1 MTKYSEISRDNNF
14 DLVRLFAALQVVFFH
29 IQNRLEIYIPNV
41 KWFSHLPGVP
51 IFFTVSGFLI
61 TASFLRS
68 NSLKSYFIKRYL
80 RIYPAI
86 YALIILTT
94 VSCLVFGCFGCSE
107 MLTKQYLKWVVK
119 WCSYDQNCSPPL
131 MSSFGIGTPN
141 GSLWTIP
148 VELSFYILL
157 PLFFCCKRR
166 LWLNVIAVTLCIVSL
181 LTNYLFFSWDWFF
194 QNGWQHTFSMSLI
207 PHLFWFLFG
216 ALMYINWDV
225 VKSFVENKFF
235 VYFSFLVCFTLLDA
249 VIPVIGTSVQMQVKT
264 GIGLMMN
271 ILLSLTTISAAFSF
285 TRAARML
292 KGYDISYGVYLYHGL
307 LINVWIEMSDIRSYW
322 VYSLIYVLTIVAGLI
337 SWIIVEKPCLA
348 LKNRI

>member
-1 MTKYSEISRDNNF
+1 MKQFSQISRENNF

-29 IQNRLEIYIPNV
+29 IQNRLEVYIPNV

-68 NSLKSYFIKRYL
+68 KSLKSYFINRYL
-80 RIYPAI
+80 RIYPALYVI
-86 YALIILTT
+86 IILTT
-94 VSCLVFGCFGCSE
+94 FSCLAFGCFDGCDLFS
-107 MLTKQYLKWVVK
+107 KQYVK
-119 WCSYDQNCSPPL
+119 WLIKWCTYDQNYTPPI
-131 MSSFGIGTPN
+131 MYSFGIGTPN

-148 VELSFYILL
+148 VELSFYIIL
-157 PLFFCCKRR
+157 PLLFFSKKRI
-166 LWLNVIAVTLCIVSL
+166 WLNTIAIALCVVSL
-181 LTNYLFFSWDWFF
+181 VTNYLFFSWDWFF
-194 QNGWQHTFSMSLI
+194 QGGWQHTFSMSLI

-216 ALMYINWDV
+216 ALMYINWDK
-225 VKSFVENKFF
+225 VKPFVENKFF
-235 VYFSFLVCFTLLDA
+235 IYFSLLISLTLLDA
-249 VIPVIGTSVQMQVKT
+249 AVPVVRTSVQMQVKT

-271 ILLSLTTISAAFSF
+271 ILLSVTTISAAFSF
-285 TRAARML
+285 TRAARVL

-322 VYSLIYVLTIVAGLI
+322 VYPLIYMITIIAGWL